1 MVPYKT
7 EPGKTPRKIKI
18 ERKKRLF
25 LEQDIEELLLR
36 EGLDYSLMKDSR
48 LDAYLPLEMFDDITY
63 DPRTP
68 EEWQSLGVCKV
79 NKK

>member
-25 LEQDIEELLLR
+25 LEQDIAALLR
-36 EGLDYSLMKDSR
+36 NEGVDYSKKEFSEFH
-48 LDAYLPLEMFDDITY
+48 LPLEYFDDTSF

-68 EEWQSLGVCKV
+68 EEWLSFRVC
-79 NKK
+79 NLYHI